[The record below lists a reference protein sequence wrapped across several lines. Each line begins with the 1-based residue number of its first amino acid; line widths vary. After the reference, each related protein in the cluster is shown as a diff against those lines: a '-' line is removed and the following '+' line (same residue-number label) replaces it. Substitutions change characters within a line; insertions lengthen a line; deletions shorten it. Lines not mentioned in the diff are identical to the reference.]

1 MKNRQWDK
9 LTTIEAI
16 CDDEYNAS
24 GIKKMEEVSK
34 WCIIIGLILFF
45 SIIVFIRFGYQ
56 EKENE
61 KQTVE

>member
-1 MKNRQWDK
+1 MKNRQWNK

-45 SIIVFIRFGYQ
+45 LSVLFMMFDY
-56 EKENE
+56 
-61 KQTVE
+61 